1 MLVLEK
7 YPTNSPEICV
17 GVAPEHILPAKSVFR
32 VITNSEVCHING
44 NPEKTKKISRFGNDL
59 KNIVDI
65 SMIILRWV
73 GKVDIFEGF
82 FFHSSIKHV

>member
-7 YPTNSPEICV
+7 YPTNPPEICV

-32 VITNSEVCHING
+32 VITNSEVFHIN
-44 NPEKTKKISRFGNDL
+44 EKLEKNIEIISFCSDL

-65 SMIILRWV
+65 S
-73 GKVDIFEGF
+73 
-82 FFHSSIKHV
+82 